1 MRSLDMA
8 SCQVAKAGFYRSR
21 SMDRPNGSL
30 MNNRNGLSGFGTG
43 VSHFVECAASQII
56 DGRA

>member
-1 MRSLDMA
+1 MA